1 MENRQLLKWQP
12 WLFLILGF
20 FFPFQQAKTWKC
32 HNIYL
37 QSVAIGK
44 LLVWSIIELQCH
56 FPTYLHKQDTQY
68 LPPFLVP
75 KDLITVHLE
84 INDQKVYQKSRTK
97 SKRKVQRGISDFM
110 ELFRDVNWGEYFDFC
125 KLTTALLYCSSVSSH
140 SIEVILKIEMTNTH
154 KIIW

>member
-37 QSVAIGK
+37 QSIAIGK
-44 LLVWSIIELQCH
+44 LLVWSIRELQCH

-97 SKRKVQRGISDFM
+97 SKRKVQRGKSDFM
-110 ELFRDVNWGEYFDFC
+110 ELFRDVNWVEYFDQRPYSEWTLI
-125 KLTTALLYCSSVSSH
+125 LTFASWQQRYCTVGPWAR
-140 SIEVILKIEMTNTH
+140 IQLR
-154 KIIW
+154 

>member
-37 QSVAIGK
+37 QSIAIGK

-84 INDQKVYQKSRTK
+84 INDQKVYPKSRTK
-97 SKRKVQRGISDFM
+97 SKGKAQRGKSDFM
-110 ELFRDVNWGEYFDFC
+110 DYLEMSTELSIVTFASWQQR
-125 KLTTALLYCSSVSSH
+125 YCTVAPWVR
-140 SIEVILKIEMTNTH
+140 IQLR
-154 KIIW
+154 